1 MSPQI
6 HGATDLLTASLAAY
20 YHAAQA
26 QAVLSFQPP
35 CLPPEI
41 VAGPSHPLQLVTR
54 RNREFYLP
62 SDRAPAGSAVETQLE
77 SLARRQTDAAKVAE
91 EAERWERV
99 SQG

>member
-1 MSPQI
+1 M
-6 HGATDLLTASLAAY
+6 
-20 YHAAQA
+20 
-26 QAVLSFQPP
+26 
-35 CLPPEI
+35 
-41 VAGPSHPLQLVTR
+41 QLVTR